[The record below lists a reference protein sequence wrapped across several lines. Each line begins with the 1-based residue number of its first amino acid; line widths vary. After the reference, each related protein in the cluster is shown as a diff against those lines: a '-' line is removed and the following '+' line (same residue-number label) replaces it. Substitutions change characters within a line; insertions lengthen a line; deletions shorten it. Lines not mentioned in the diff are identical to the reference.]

1 MKKLKLFL
9 VGLLFSCFSL
19 IQAQDY
25 ENSLQKKQLSITDT
39 GFSDFSYTLY
49 PNQSF
54 VKSTL
59 QSINQVDNTTPEGLI
74 NSILSE
80 SSLEWINL
88 NNATVIDSLDDEEL
102 TELNTKIATDKNI
115 TFPELIQQIDF
126 NYNGDRY
133 IFIKYLLHNNI
144 DSQKFPMGFYLMV
157 NKNNVWKRVNIF
169 DDTNSI
175 LMNYSFTLFKF
186 NYLKLN
192 DILDKN
198 NNGNSLMSALINKL
212 HTTQGFRLQLLEE
225 ELDKWSFDEN
235 NNSHIYFSE
244 NLGW

>member
-9 VGLLFSCFSL
+9 ASLLISSFSL
-19 IQAQDY
+19 IQAQEY
-25 ENSLQKKQLSITDT
+25 ENLLQKKELSIIDT
-39 GFSDFSYTLY
+39 GFSNFSYTLY

-54 VKSTL
+54 VKATL
-59 QSINQVDNTTPEGLI
+59 QLIDQVDNSTPEGLI

-88 NNATVIDSLDDEEL
+88 NNATTIDSLDDEEL
-102 TELNTKIATDKNI
+102 SKLNAKKAMDKNT

-126 NYNGDRY
+126 NYNGNSY
-133 IFIKYLLHNNI
+133 IFIKYRLHNNI
-144 DSQKFPMGFYLMV
+144 DTQKFPMGFYLMV

-169 DDTNSI
+169 DDSNSI

-198 NNGNSLMSALINKL
+198 NNGNSLMSALINKAQ
-212 HTTQGFRLQLLEE
+212 TPQGFSLQLLEE